1 MEEGVLEREIEPDYS
16 LSDVTTEEA
25 YDMLYQESKAFP
37 MMDGSSSRGGSLNG
51 KRFYNGEDAEDTAGT
66 APAGKT
72 TVTDEG
78 VIPEFEPRPIPTR
91 VGSAEHPGSTRAS
104 SSSTGSTNGFR
115 GRASFYGQTEGS
127 GTTTTTVSDGD
138 SDTEESAYD
147 EYEAWFNQMEVVD
160 DANGDGEGEIV
171 DPADFF
177 EEDDEGEEE
186 EDEVGYYDDEK
197 SIADFFAVDE
207 VADETATGDDE
218 TVDDE
223 EEGVDIDA
231 FFAVDDE
238 DEADDD
244 VEDVDVDAFFAV
256 DDEDEEDEGDD
267 LITEEDEEEDEESS
281 YLATYDEAT
290 ETVAS
295 GEHQTTTFAN
305 NIPEGE
311 SAGEAILEEYSVH
324 SEQSNGVTFWEESVS
339 AKPIYVEAMG
349 SADLSTKKQEFFD
362 SLEPLLTRHLQTVLG
377 NDLVEDYQ
385 LTMTYIVPEDQV
397 IQLRR
402 GSDAKTYTTQ
412 LVVLVLLHLR
422 NENKETV
429 AAVTPDVATAAVQS
443 FFDPD
448 NVDLRTL
455 LRVLNAKGVPTKT
468 IHAQGEPHPPR
479 NHAMDHGISGLT
491 ATDTAVHE
499 KDDGTS
505 QGNKAKVAALAALT
519 SALFVVVTLA
529 ALFCYNRQRRE
540 KIINNGRAVLDA
552 ASDLGSNAVE
562 SVRSHGSNAVESVRS
577 QVRRNRGG
585 QRRSYF
591 NFNKRSTGASLQSN
605 GSSAISYIQPAAIQ
619 LRRNRPKSVE
629 VPNTPL
635 AGRQD
640 DRFDLDSKPS
650 SIYDIDI
657 NNDADLTGVK
667 SHDDSESLIELDNDM
682 EDSEEMSMI
691 QEEDYEGAYDD
702 DDFSRQSS
710 VDRISLARNKVAM
723 EEHFVD
729 EDDETGLRGYS
740 SILTRGTRKK
750 GYRPTASGDAVMTQK
765 SFVPLSPLSAALA
778 EALADESPRQITHT
792 ASRAPTPPMKNYRG
806 MDPEPNVT
814 FTDNYHYGTAMS
826 PPISME
832 DIMPDEYINQE
843 RWRDQIDDESSSDDQ
858 NTVESSVMTGM
869 TPETRIIVHDN
880 ELSQRRK
887 QYRY

>member
-1 MEEGVLEREIEPDYS
+1 MV
-16 LSDVTTEEA
+16 DV
-25 YDMLYQESKAFP
+25 
-37 MMDGSSSRGGSLNG
+37 GGSGGSHG
-51 KRFYNGEDAEDTAGT
+51 KRFYNGEDAEDTTAGT

-72 TVTDEG
+72 FTEEGEG
-78 VIPEFEPRPIPTR
+78 VVPEFEPRPIPTR

-104 SSSTGSTNGFR
+104 SSTSGGTNGFR
-115 GRASFYGQTEGS
+115 GRASFYGQASEAESTATTIS
-127 GTTTTTVSDGD
+127 GGD
-138 SDTEESAYD
+138 SDTAESAYD
-147 EYEAWFNQMEVVD
+147 EYEAWFNQMDAVDETDGDATEFYAAD
-160 DANGDGEGEIV
+160 DAGGETV
-171 DPADFF
+171 DPVDFF
-177 EEDDEGEEE
+177 EDDDDEDDDENEDDE
-186 EDEVGYYDDEK
+186 DENLGYYDEAG
-197 SIADFFAVDE
+197 IADFFAVDE
-207 VADETATGDDE
+207 VADETADDE
-218 TVDDE
+218 TADTVFDANDE
-223 EEGVDIDA
+223 DSGVDIDA

-238 DEADDD
+238 DEADI
-244 VEDVDVDAFFAV
+244 EGEEVDVDAFFAV
-256 DDEDEEDEGDD
+256 DDEDEEDEEDD
-267 LITEEDEEEDEESS
+267 QGAFSSFFAEEDNEDDEDEEGSS
-281 YLATYDEAT
+281 YLAAYDET
-290 ETVAS
+290 PETIAP

-305 NIPEGE
+305 SIPESE
-311 SAGEAILEEYSVH
+311 TAAEAIREEYSVH
-324 SEQSNGVTFWEESVS
+324 SEQSNGVTFWEESVE
-339 AKPIYVEAMG
+339 AKPIYVQARG

-362 SLEPLLTRHLQTVLG
+362 SLEPLLTRHLETVLG

-422 NENKETV
+422 NEDKETV
-429 AAVTPDVATAAVQS
+429 AAVTPDVATKAVKS
-443 FFDPD
+443 FFDPG

-455 LRVLNAKGVPTKT
+455 LRVLNAKGVPTKE

-491 ATDTAVHE
+491 ATDTAVHD

-505 QGNKAKVAALAALT
+505 RGKKAALAALF
-519 SALFVVVTLA
+519 SALFMVAVIA

-540 KIINNGRAVLDA
+540 KIILNGRAVLDA
-552 ASDLGSNAVE
+552 ASDVGSNAVE
-562 SVRSHGSNAVESVRS
+562 SVRLHGSNAVESVRS
-577 QVRRNRGG
+577 QVRRNRG
-585 QRRSYF
+585 QRKSYF
-591 NFNKRSTGASLQSN
+591 NFNKRSTGASLHSN
-605 GSSAISYIQPAAIQ
+605 GSSTISYIQPAAIQ

-640 DRFDLDSKPS
+640 DRFDTDSKPS

-657 NNDADLTGVK
+657 NDDADLTGVR
-667 SHDDSESLIELDNDM
+667 SHDDSESLIELDNEM
-682 EDSEEMSMI
+682 DSDEMSMI
-691 QEEDYEGAYDD
+691 EEEGYEGSYDGD
-702 DDFSRQSS
+702 DYSRQSS

-729 EDDETGLRGYS
+729 EEDVYS
-740 SILTRGTRKK
+740 SMLTRSTQKK
-750 GYRPTASGDAVMTQK
+750 GYRSTASGNAMTQK

-778 EALADESPRQITHT
+778 EALADESPRHITHT

-806 MDPEPNVT
+806 LDPEPNLS
-814 FTDNYHYGTAMS
+814 FNDNYHYGSAMS

-880 ELSQRRK
+880 ELSNRRK